1 MKTERDTKIKRFGVY
16 RVLEHHGNAIV
27 FAILA
32 ITGLCQKFHNS
43 GFSQWV
49 IIAMGGIDS
58 VRLIHHVCG
67 VVFTFLLT
75 VHVFHGAFGVVVKKW
90 QPSMV
95 VNIKDFRDAMENIF
109 FYFGLANHPARC
121 DRYDYRQKFEYWG
134 VVIGGILMIA
144 TGFALWFPVSVTSF
158 LPGQIIPAAK
168 EAHTN
173 EALLA
178 FLVIVIWH
186 IYNSI
191 FSPEVFPLDTA
202 IFTGRVSRERMLH
215 EHPIELASIEEVS
228 IEELFKQK
236 HERDAVPDSHNPKPE
251 QAHHSFSEPD

>member
-1 MKTERDTKIKRFGVY
+1 MKTENDKNIIRFGVA
-16 RVLEHHGNAIV
+16 RILEHHLNAIV
-27 FAILA
+27 FSLLV

-43 GFSQWV
+43 GFSRWV
-49 IIAMGGIDS
+49 IITMGGIDF
-58 VRLIHHVCG
+58 VRLIHHYLG
-67 VVFTFLLT
+67 VAFTILLT
-75 VHVFHGAFGVVVKKW
+75 VHVFTAVIGVIFRKW

-95 VNIKDFRDAMENIF
+95 VNIKDFKDSMENIF

-134 VVIGGILMIA
+134 VVIGGLLMIA
-144 TGFALWFPVSVTSF
+144 TGFILWFPVSVATI

-173 EALLA
+173 EAMLA
-178 FLVIVIWH
+178 FLVIIIWH

-202 IFTGRVSRERMLH
+202 IFTGKISRERMLH
-215 EHPIELASIEEVS
+215 EHPIELAAIEGVS
-228 IEELFKQK
+228 VEELLRKAK
-236 HERDAVPDSHNPKPE
+236 ERYSVPDSDQNAGHVH
-251 QAHHSFSEPD
+251 Q